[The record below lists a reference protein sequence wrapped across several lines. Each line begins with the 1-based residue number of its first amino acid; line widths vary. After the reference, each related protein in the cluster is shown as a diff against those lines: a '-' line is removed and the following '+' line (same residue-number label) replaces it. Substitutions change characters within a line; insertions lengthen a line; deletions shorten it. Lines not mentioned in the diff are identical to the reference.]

1 MIKFRQVKMCSQG
14 GYACI
19 DGMHRTTA
27 MQRNLDLGV
36 LDGKVYAIVYKEDTP
51 DDVVVGLATGTI
63 TSNDLVALICLLKQI
78 HFSSHKITLF
88 LQKKFGFTPFS
99 LFLPFF
105 TGFLLEN
112 HVFPPK
118 KDLKNSRV

>member
-1 MIKFRQVKMCSQG
+1 MDALVKAGGWDTASPAQVTMLHRYPLLTCRSILILYILKLCVMTKYRQVRMSEG

-63 TSNDLVALICLLKQI
+63 TLNDLVALICLLKQI
-78 HFSSHKITLF
+78 HF
-88 LQKKFGFTPFS
+88 
-99 LFLPFF
+99 
-105 TGFLLEN
+105 
-112 HVFPPK
+112 
-118 KDLKNSRV
+118 